1 MVTRW
6 DPWRELAQ
14 MRGQMDRALDEAFSG
29 GGGRYDVSAPA
40 TDVFVGDDELR
51 VTMALPGVNPDEVE
65 ITTTP
70 EALIIRGESKST
82 HEEKSGRWARRE
94 ISFGRFGRAIALPF
108 GVDADK
114 AIAGFEHGV
123 LTVRLPKA
131 EAERP
136 RRISIS
142 ASKAAVEPADIKPS
156 EAKPGAPAKE
166 ARTA

>member
-14 MRGQMDRALDEAFSG
+14 MRSQMDRMLEDAFSSSG
-29 GGGRYDVSAPA
+29 ARYDITTPA

-51 VTMALPGVNPDEVE
+51 VTMALPAVNPADVE

-70 EALIIRGESKST
+70 EALIIRGESKASY
-82 HEEKSGRWARRE
+82 EEKNGRWARRE
-94 ISFGRFGRAIALPF
+94 IAYGRFGRAIALPF
-108 GVDADK
+108 GVDADH
-114 AIAGFEHGV
+114 ATAHFENGL

-136 RRISIS
+136 RRIHVTTSSS
-142 ASKAAVEPADIKPS
+142 AIDTTASKPS
-156 EAKPGAPAKE
+156 EAAEQPAASASGA
-166 ARTA
+166 R

>member
-14 MRGQMDRALDEAFSG
+14 MRAQMDRMLEEAFSG
-29 GGGRYDVSAPA
+29 SGNRYDVTAPA

-51 VTMALPGVNPDEVE
+51 VTMALPGVNPEDVE

-70 EALIIRGESKST
+70 EALIIRGETKQT
-82 HEEKSGRWARRE
+82 HEEKNGRWARRE
-94 ISFGRFGRAIALPF
+94 IVYGRFGRAIALPF
-108 GVDADK
+108 GVDPDQAS
-114 AIAGFEHGV
+114 AHFENGL

-136 RRISIS
+136 RRITVSAGKGAIEAA
-142 ASKAAVEPADIKPS
+142 ASKPNEAADQPAT
-156 EAKPGAPAKE
+156 AGTA
-166 ARTA
+166 AR

>member
-14 MRGQMDRALDEAFSG
+14 MRSQMDRMLEEAFSG
-29 GGGRYDVSAPA
+29 NSGRYDVTTPP

-51 VTMALPGVNPDEVE
+51 VTMALPGVNPNDVE

-70 EALIIRGESKST
+70 EALIIRGESKFT
-82 HEEKSGRWARRE
+82 QEEKNGRWARRE
-94 ISFGRFGRAIALPF
+94 IAYGRFGRAIALPF
-108 GVDADK
+108 GVDADH
-114 AIAGFEHGV
+114 ATAHFENGL

-142 ASKAAVEPADIKPS
+142 TGKSAIETTAS
-156 EAKPGAPAKE
+156 EASA
-166 ARTA
+166 